1 MRMTVDVLII
11 GGGPAGLSAAQV
23 LGRCHRRVLICDEG
37 KQRNLRSQAIHG
49 LLGHEGT
56 SPLNFLARAH
66 SELARYP
73 TLQLRRTRVIDV
85 VPTEGGF
92 AFQCED
98 RRQGMA
104 SKLLIASGIVD
115 ELPAVAG
122 VEALYGIS
130 VHHCLYCDGFEYRGK
145 AVAAYGKGDK
155 GAELGIVMQ
164 HWVSDVVVCSDGTEI
179 SRELQG
185 KLEKR
190 GIGMRMGT
198 IARLRGERG
207 QLSQIEFASGPPLLR
222 DGLFFATGC
231 KQASDL
237 SNRLGC
243 KRDEKGGVFSRA
255 GTEESSVPGVY
266 IAGDAS
272 RDVLMVSVAIAEG
285 AKAAVTINKALLA
298 RDGFWD

>member
-1 MRMTVDVLII
+1 MNVDVLIV

-23 LGRCHRRVLICDEG
+23 LGRCHRSVLLCDEG

-49 LLGHEGT
+49 LLGHEGI
-56 SPLNFLARAH
+56 SPSDFLARAR

-73 TLQLRRTRVIDV
+73 TIRLRRTRVINV
-85 VPTEGGF
+85 GPTEEGF
-92 AFQCED
+92 QFRCED
-98 RRQGMA
+98 GQEGTA

-115 ELPAVAG
+115 QLPAIDG
-122 VEALYGIS
+122 IEPLYGSS
-130 VHHCLYCDGFEYRGK
+130 VHHCIYCDGFEYRGK
-145 AVAAYGKGDK
+145 AVATYGKGDK

-179 SRELQG
+179 SAALRS
-185 KLEKR
+185 KLEER
-190 GIGMRMGT
+190 GIGIRMGT

-207 QLSQIEFASGPPLLR
+207 QLSQIEFANGPPIVR
-222 DGLFFATGC
+222 DALFFATGC

-237 SNRLGC
+237 ADHLGC
-243 KRDEKGGVFSRA
+243 ARDKKGGVISCE
-255 GTEESSVPGVY
+255 GTEESSVPAVY

-285 AKAAVTINKALLA
+285 AKAAVTINKALLK
-298 RDGFWD
+298 RDGFCD